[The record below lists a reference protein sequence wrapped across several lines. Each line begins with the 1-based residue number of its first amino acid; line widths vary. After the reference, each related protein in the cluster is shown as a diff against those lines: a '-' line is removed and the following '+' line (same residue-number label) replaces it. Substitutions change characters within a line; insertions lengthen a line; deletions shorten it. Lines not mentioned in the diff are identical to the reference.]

1 MDTVTHLIM
10 GVGLAGLA
18 QVDPAVAA
26 DPAASAA
33 VLIGTVAGSQ
43 APDLDGLTR
52 LRSNALYVRHHRGI
66 THSLPAVVL
75 WTVLIAGGLALAFP
89 GVPAPVLTRWVFI
102 AVALH
107 VFMDLF
113 NSYGTQAL
121 RPFTEKWIAL
131 NVLHI
136 FDPVIF
142 GAHAAAIVLWLFNL
156 ARADIVFPMMYALL
170 AVYVAWRSAT
180 HARLTARLPQID
192 SRAEP
197 KDRYELVPT
206 VHPNQW
212 NVIKTKPD
220 GAYVLG
226 EWKRGTLAWVDEAH
240 CARHPAV
247 EASKQH
253 PDIAA
258 FLYYSTHPCA
268 ELKHHPWGYEVR
280 WIDVR
285 YRHRKQYPFV
295 GVVLLDRSLRPLN
308 SYVGWLGNKRIGKKL
323 RLDSYS

>member
-10 GVGLAGLA
+10 GIGLAGLA
-18 QVDPAVAA
+18 QADPAVAA
-26 DPAASAA
+26 DPATSAA
-33 VLIGTVAGSQ
+33 VFIGTVAGSQ
-43 APDLDGLTR
+43 APDLDGLAR
-52 LRSNALYVRHHRGI
+52 LRSNALYIRHHRGL
-66 THSLPAVVL
+66 THSLPAVGL
-75 WTVLIAGGLALAFP
+75 WTVLIAGGLSVAFP
-89 GVPAPVLTRWVFI
+89 DVPLPVLARWVFS

-107 VFMDLF
+107 VFTDLF

-136 FDPVIF
+136 FDPVLF
-142 GAHAAAIVLWLFNL
+142 GAHVAAIFLWLLRL
-156 ARADIVFPMMYALL
+156 ARADVVFPMMYALL
-170 AVYVAWRSAT
+170 AVYVVWRCVS
-180 HARLTARLPQID
+180 HARLADRLPRID
-192 SRAEP
+192 ARAEP
-197 KDRYELVPT
+197 NDRYELVPT

-220 GAYVLG
+220 GTYVLG
-226 EWKRGTLAWVDEAH
+226 EWKRGTLSWVDVVRCE
-240 CARHPAV
+240 RHPAV

-258 FLYYSTHPCA
+258 FLYYSTHPCT
-268 ELKHHPWGYEVR
+268 ELKQHPWGYEVR

-295 GVVLLDRSLRPLN
+295 GVVLFDRSLRPLN
-308 SYVGWLGNKRIGKKL
+308 SYVGWLNNKRIGKKL